1 MLVAVAIVAG
11 FALIMNFVL
20 LGGILGYLA
29 YGYLAAQATMMPDH
43 PEFYD
48 SEGNIIPDEIV
59 TIRFEGSMDDWGD
72 DEE

>member
-1 MLVAVAIVAG
+1 MLVAAAIVLG
-11 FALIMNFVL
+11 FAVILNFVL

-29 YGYLAAQATMMPDH
+29 YGYLATRAAMLPDH

-48 SEGNIIPDEIV
+48 SEGNIIADEIV
-59 TIRFEGSMDDWGD
+59 TIRFEGSMEEWD

>member
-11 FALIMNFVL
+11 FAVILNFVL

-29 YGYLAAQATMMPDH
+29 YGYLATQAAMMPDH

-59 TIRFEGSMDDWGD
+59 TIRFEGSMDDWD

>member
-1 MLVAVAIVAG
+1 MYVALAIIAG
-11 FALIMNFVL
+11 FAVILNFVL

-29 YGYLAAQATMMPDH
+29 YGYLATRAAMLPDH

-48 SEGNIIPDEIV
+48 SEGNIIADEIV
-59 TIRFEGSMDDWGD
+59 TIRFEGSMEDWD

>member
-11 FALIMNFVL
+11 FAVILNFVL

-29 YGYLAAQATMMPDH
+29 YGYLATRAAMLPDH

-48 SEGNIIPDEIV
+48 SEGNIIADEIV
-59 TIRFEGSMDDWGD
+59 TIRFEGSMEEW
-72 DEE
+72 DEED